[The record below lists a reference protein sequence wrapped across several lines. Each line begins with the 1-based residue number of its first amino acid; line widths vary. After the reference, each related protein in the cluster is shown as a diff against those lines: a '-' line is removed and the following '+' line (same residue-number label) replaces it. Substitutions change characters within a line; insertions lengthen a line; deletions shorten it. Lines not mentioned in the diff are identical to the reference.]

1 MVGFVLLIT
10 LLLFANGN
18 DIYKSIIG
26 KKKKK
31 KLNFYL
37 HKSNDSLSL
46 HRFTT
51 ETHFKIKQQNS
62 LKVHTNNIQFPS

>member
-10 LLLFANGN
+10 LLLFANG
-18 DIYKSIIG
+18 DIYKTIIG
-26 KKKKK
+26 SKKKKK
-31 KLNFYL
+31 FNFCL

-51 ETHFKIKQQNS
+51 ETHIIISNKN
-62 LKVHTNNIQFPS
+62 VHSYK